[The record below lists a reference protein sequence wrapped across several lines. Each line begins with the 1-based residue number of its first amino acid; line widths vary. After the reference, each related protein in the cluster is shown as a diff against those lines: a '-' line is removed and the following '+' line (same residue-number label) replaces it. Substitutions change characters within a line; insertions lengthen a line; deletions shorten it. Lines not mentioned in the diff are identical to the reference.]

1 MGTYEDSHYRL
12 SRKEKHNDYLC
23 FSQLFFVILHYK
35 IYNNF
40 ITMKEDNL
48 RKLKNIIEENL
59 NFNIVIKKFGKPKK
73 AFLAFLERALMYM
86 RMYGKYRLARWEMN
100 QMDVVLSAYNEEEMD
115 FFLMDNSK
123 EEAYNYSPSD
133 IEYLR
138 SLNVY
143 SHAERRVRTNLT
155 KERLKDFHLLVLL
168 EFSIPPLKVVVKK
181 IRIYAKRFVLMK
193 ILIITD
199 GSMKMN
205 MMNIGY
211 QMI

>member
-1 MGTYEDSHYRL
+1 
-12 SRKEKHNDYLC
+12 
-23 FSQLFFVILHYK
+23 
-35 IYNNF
+35 
-40 ITMKEDNL
+40 MKEDNL
-48 RKLKNIIEENL
+48 TKLKYLIRQNL
-59 NFNIVIKKFGKPKK
+59 DFDFVLRKFGKPKK
-73 AFLAFLERALMYM
+73 AFLAYLERALMYM

-123 EEAYNYSPSD
+123 EEAYNYNYSPSD

-138 SLNVY
+138 FLNVY